1 MENTNKLSSGKGKAS
16 VVAEA
21 TRGLLYQSR
30 CVSKEATKIIWEVYA
45 KLRLKDLT
53 DILKSVRYSKV
64 LPCDSLL
71 TPIKQKCL

>member
-1 MENTNKLSSGKGKAS
+1 MENTNKLSSGKKKES

-30 CVSKEATKIIWEVYA
+30 CVSKEGTKIIWEVYA

-53 DILKSVRYSKV
+53 DYFEKCPLLKGSTKRPLK
-64 LPCDSLL
+64 
-71 TPIKQKCL
+71 